1 MATIITDDGDL
12 NHELIQ
18 LADAKQWKGN
28 NKAQTLKENSRT
40 KQELNVPLWLNLV
53 ISPSE
58 HKIY

>member
-40 KQELNVPLWLNLV
+40 KQELNVPL
-53 ISPSE
+53 
-58 HKIY
+58 